1 MYAVVNPVITNGH
14 RKHILASDAEKFR
27 EPKIFGQNCQK
38 FDFRFCGNSFKGLKS
53 LS

>member
-38 FDFRFCGNSFKGLKS
+38 CDLGFAEIVLRG
-53 LS
+53 